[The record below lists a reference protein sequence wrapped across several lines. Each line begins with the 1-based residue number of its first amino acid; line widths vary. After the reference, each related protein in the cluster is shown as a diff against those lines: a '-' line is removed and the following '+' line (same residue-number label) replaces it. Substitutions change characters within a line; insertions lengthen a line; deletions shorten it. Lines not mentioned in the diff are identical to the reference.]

1 MVSPGSTRRISPFRT
16 SSARIISSLPSII
29 LRAVRGERRTS
40 FSMPA
45 LARATVAS
53 SKSEPNCM
61 IKAIS
66 PAAKSSS
73 IVSEAISAME
83 TSTSALI
90 SNSVTSL
97 FKAPQ
102 TMGTPHK
109 ITASHAKSNGSGR
122 ISSMLAKSAAPE
134 IAMHASC
141 ILNSSFCNIFLKNC
155 IFTASFYTHRG
166 IGIYIYNIL
175 PAKCNVNKK
184 SYLIKLINKLIFSP
198 DYYYFA
204 FAAIKFIALTA
215 NLVYNKGK
223 EKSLL

>member
-16 SSARIISSLPSII
+16 SSARIISSLPSTI

-53 SKSEPNCM
+53 SKREPNCI

-66 PAAKSSS
+66 PAARSSP

-90 SNSVTSL
+90 SNSVTSP

-109 ITASHAKSNGSGR
+109 ITASHAKSNGRGR
-122 ISSMLAKSAAPE
+122 ISSMLANSAAPE

-184 SYLIKLINKLIFSP
+184 STSNKTQQQTFFYAGLLLFCFCSYKIYSA
-198 DYYYFA
+198 YG
-204 FAAIKFIALTA
+204 KFGL
-215 NLVYNKGK
+215 
-223 EKSLL
+223 